1 MTGGFDNQQINISGT
16 DFDAQVYITQRHNK
30 WLDRYIVVDFSFYV
44 KLTHTKLQ
52 RLSIFFHV

>member
-30 WLDRYIVVDFSFYV
+30 WLDRYIVVDSSIYV
-44 KLTHTKLQ
+44 
-52 RLSIFFHV
+52 